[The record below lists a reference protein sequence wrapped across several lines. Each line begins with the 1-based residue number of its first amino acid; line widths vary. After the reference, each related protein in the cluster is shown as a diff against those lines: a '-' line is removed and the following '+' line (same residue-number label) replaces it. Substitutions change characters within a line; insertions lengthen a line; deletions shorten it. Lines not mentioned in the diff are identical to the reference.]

1 MPLYLFLTIDGNGHS
16 EIVLFLEPIKGKE
29 EISQMI
35 CWFKELNPKWI
46 STKVIMSDK
55 EFTVRRVFTEEFPN
69 AVLQICLFHTL
80 QSLRREITCDKMG
93 I

>member
-55 EFTVRRVFTEEFPN
+55 EFTVRSFY
-69 AVLQICLFHTL
+69 
-80 QSLRREITCDKMG
+80 
-93 I
+93 